1 MNHNDAHNRFANV
14 HAIEAVSDALR
25 GAACWKAATPRAQ
38 YRGPLAAAAPA
49 RARTRA
55 QAGRALATADAADV
69 LDVLRRQADDPELAA
84 NLDAQEARQRE
95 SGQP

>member
-25 GAACWKAATPRAQ
+25 GAACWNAATPRAE
-38 YRGPLAAAAPA
+38 YRGPLAATAPA
-49 RARTRA
+49 RARTRT

-69 LDVLRRQADDPELAA
+69 LDVLRRQADDPDL
-84 NLDAQEARQRE
+84 NAQEARRRE
-95 SGQP
+95 SRQP